1 MNKKW
6 IVENSESL
14 LDTRWVKVRKD
25 TVNLPNGTHIDDFYA
40 ITIND
45 ASAIVALDEDQNI
58 ILKKEYRYCYEK
70 ELLEIPAGTFEENET
85 DSLAVA
91 KRELLEETGYSS
103 NDWTY
108 IGDTIESS
116 SKLTNHMHIYFANNC
131 KKVSLPHLDET
142 EILDVIKIPLEE
154 AVEKVMNNEICC
166 NSSSFGIL
174 WVDRKLR
181 KE

>member
-14 LDTRWVKVRKD
+14 LDTHWVKVRKD

-91 KRELLEETGYSS
+91 KRELLCNRYGMVMAFTGVR
-103 NDWTY
+103 
-108 IGDTIESS
+108 
-116 SKLTNHMHIYFANNC
+116 LFHH
-131 KKVSLPHLDET
+131 
-142 EILDVIKIPLEE
+142 
-154 AVEKVMNNEICC
+154 
-166 NSSSFGIL
+166 
-174 WVDRKLR
+174 
-181 KE
+181 

>member
-85 DSLAVA
+85 EKNVQRHEAVFCRRA
-91 KRELLEETGYSS
+91 HALFGDNGYVLGRGSR
-103 NDWTY
+103 
-108 IGDTIESS
+108 IESGRA
-116 SKLTNHMHIYFANNC
+116 ANAHRAESRKSIKRNR
-131 KKVSLPHLDET
+131 KKYAET
-142 EILDVIKIPLEE
+142 PD
-154 AVEKVMNNEICC
+154 
-166 NSSSFGIL
+166 
-174 WVDRKLR
+174 
-181 KE
+181 